1 MRKTYQILTVLFFY
15 LFISTSC
22 KRDKQ
27 INRTTNKN
35 VTNKL
40 IDKKVE
46 QKVNITE
53 VNFYFENSLSMNGY
67 LKGDKFRGSM
77 AKIIYNFSEDSVNT
91 YFVNTKVHKTIG
103 ILDKIRKNKIAIG
116 DIGNSDHKFI
126 FTNAIK
132 NAANNNLSIVVTDGI
147 YSMSGGKLTL
157 GDVEEDIEDAF
168 KKALKQNELETVV
181 LKMTSNFKGT
191 YYSENC
197 KKRIEIDQ
205 ERPYY
210 IILFGNK
217 AVIDK
222 ALNEI
227 VIIKDLE
234 GYKEQARFLIIK
246 DLEVNYTV
254 LTKGE
259 EKQGDY
265 TVNISSKL
273 YSVTEIE
280 DAEKFTKSG
289 LLLKDRYLQFGV
301 AVDYST
307 LSIPSNY
314 LINPLNYS
322 IEDNT
327 GYKVD
332 KIKTIADLPK
342 DSQTYKWIQ
351 KQNEKGNL
359 NFTHIVVVK
368 AKSKLYGDL
377 KVNLD
382 INFPSWISKTGSED
396 DCEIKEDSS
405 TTFAFDRLMVG
416 ISKAYEKVNN
426 KNNFFELKINIKP

>member
-1 MRKTYQILTVLFFY
+1 ML
-15 LFISTSC
+15 
-22 KRDKQ
+22 
-27 INRTTNKN
+27 
-35 VTNKL
+35 
-40 IDKKVE
+40 KKVFKTSIFLLFSLLLFCCKSDRPPIN
-46 QKVNITE
+46 KVIPEKDIIAQPKKNNKINK

-67 LKGDKFRGSM
+67 LSGDNFQQTVRRILLN
-77 AKIIYNFSEDSVNT
+77 AKQDSLST
-91 YFVNTKVHKTIG
+91 YFVNTKEYTQTNLK
-103 ILDKIRKNKIAIG
+103 KKIADKKIATSG
-116 DIGNSDHKFI
+116 IGNSDHKFI
-126 FTNAIK
+126 FTNAIQK
-132 NAANNNLSIVVTDGI
+132 AKGNNLSIVITDGI
-147 YSMSGGKLTL
+147 YSMKDGNIAL
-157 GDVEEDIEDAF
+157 VEIDIEDAF
-168 KKALKQNELETVV
+168 KKALKYNELETVV
-181 LKMTSNFKGT
+181 LKMTSNFKGR
-191 YYSENC
+191 YYSESC
-197 KKRIEIDQ
+197 KKKGGTQIDQ

-217 AVIDK
+217 AVINK

-234 GYKEQARFLIIK
+234 GYKEQARFLITK
-246 DLEVNYTV
+246 DLKVNYSV

-265 TVNISSKL
+265 TVKISSQL
-273 YSVTEIE
+273 YNVTEIE

-301 AVDYST
+301 AVDYSN

-322 IEDNT
+322 IENNT

-332 KIKTIADLPK
+332 EIKTIADLSK
-342 DSQTYKWIQ
+342 NSQTYKWIQ
-351 KQNEKGNL
+351 NLNKKGNM

-416 ISKAYEKVNN
+416 ISEAYEKVNN
-426 KNNFFELKINIKP
+426 KNKFFELKINIKP